1 MKKFASI
8 ILSLA
13 MILSIA
19 ACDKS
24 GNSSDVSSDGS
35 SGMSDVGGENSG
47 GNGENSGGEDN
58 PNMLSNPVKKTEDG
72 DIDMEA
78 ALAYETDFEAL
89 KKSQIG
95 RASCR
100 ERV

>member
-13 MILSIA
+13 IILSIT

-72 DIDMEA
+72 YIYMEA
-78 ALAYETDFEAL
+78 ALAYETDF
-89 KKSQIG
+89 
-95 RASCR
+95 
-100 ERV
+100 